1 MRYFKVTAILIWMMI
16 SFGIGFLIS
25 LVKWGDLG
33 INQFTAGL
41 FGRVSLKILGIRLE
55 KQGFSE
61 IEKHQ
66 PCIYVANHQGA
77 LDIINFGTVCPKNV
91 VVIAKKEIS
100 YIPILNLY
108 YFGAGNIL
116 IDRKKK
122 QSAFASLEKAAKAI
136 TEKKACVWIFP
147 EGTRNRH
154 RDEQIMLPMK
164 KGAFHLAISTQVP
177 IVPLVSGPIS
187 HVVDWKKGILR
198 SGVVKLKALP
208 PIETKGLTLNDIDAL
223 ADKTRNLMIEAI
235 RGLET

>member
-1 MRYFKVTAILIWMMI
+1 MRYLKVAAVLIWMLI
-16 SFGIGFLIS
+16 SFGLGFLIS
-25 LVKWGDLG
+25 LFRWGDLR
-33 INQFTAGL
+33 INQFTSGL
-41 FGRVSLKILGIRLE
+41 FGRGALRILGIRLE

-77 LDIINFGTVCPKNV
+77 LDIATFGTVCPKNV

-108 YFGAGNIL
+108 YIGAGNIL

-122 QSAFASLEKAAKAI
+122 QSAFASLEKAAAAI
-136 TEKKACVWIFP
+136 REKKACIWLFP

-154 RDEQIMLPMK
+154 RDEQIMLPLK

-177 IVPLVSGPIS
+177 VVPLVSGPIS
-187 HVVDWKKGILR
+187 HVVDWEKGILR
-198 SGVVKLKALP
+198 KGVIKLIALP

-223 ADKTRNLMIEAI
+223 AEKTRGLMIEAI
-235 RGLET
+235 RSLET

>member
-1 MRYFKVTAILIWMMI
+1 MRYLKVAAVLIWMLI
-16 SFGIGFLIS
+16 SFGLGFLIS
-25 LVKWGDLG
+25 LFRWGDLR
-33 INQFTAGL
+33 INQFTSGL
-41 FGRVSLKILGIRLE
+41 FGRGALRILGIRLE

-77 LDIINFGTVCPKNV
+77 LDIATFGTVCPKNV

-108 YFGAGNIL
+108 YIGAGNIL

-122 QSAFASLEKAAKAI
+122 QSAFASLEKAAAAI
-136 TEKKACVWIFP
+136 REKKACIWLFP

-154 RDEQIMLPMK
+154 RDEQIMLPLK
-164 KGAFHLAISTQVP
+164 KGAFHLAIST
-177 IVPLVSGPIS
+177 
-187 HVVDWKKGILR
+187 
-198 SGVVKLKALP
+198 

-223 ADKTRNLMIEAI
+223 AEKTRGLMIEAI
-235 RGLET
+235 RSLET